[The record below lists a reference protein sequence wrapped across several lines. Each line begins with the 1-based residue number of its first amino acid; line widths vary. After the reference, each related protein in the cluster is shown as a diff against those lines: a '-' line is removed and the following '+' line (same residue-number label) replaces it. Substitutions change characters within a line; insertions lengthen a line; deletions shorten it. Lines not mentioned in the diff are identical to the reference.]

1 MEIYLTNPLELD
13 NVSGGTTIIFKCIK
27 CGEEVRRTYWPYRKE
42 QCKLFMCKKCKT
54 SDNKSTNKIVYTKEN
69 PIFLTDPKQLDEI
82 CGGSYFSYKCKIC
95 NKIETHE
102 YWPYRKELYT
112 KFLCK
117 KHKTE
122 STNIETYGRK
132 YNIGV
137 EETISKSL
145 ETQRKNNNG
154 LLWQQTEEGRKSL
167 SELNKSHSEWREKA
181 AETYKN
187 KTGYSSP
194 FANPEVIKLSRANER
209 KKRNGLLH
217 VQTDE
222 FKEFMSEQNRLHP
235 EWKEKSIEA
244 QRKNN
249 NGLMYFETDEFKN
262 FMSEQNKLHPEWQ
275 EKSAKVLLEKY
286 GVNSPV
292 NIPGIIDKIAKTD
305 KENHDGIRYS
315 QTEEWRKRV
324 SDMTNKKQFR
334 NSKFKYKDIYFDSS
348 WELKYYIFCIDHDI
362 PIKRAT
368 EHFNF
373 IYNGEPW
380 HKYTPDF
387 IINNNEYIEIK
398 GDRFWD
404 NENNKDPNYIL
415 ARANCAIKNG
425 VKILYKIDLQPII
438 NWFDRKYGKTFLE
451 KYKID
456 KK

>member
-1 MEIYLTNPLELD
+1 MEIYLTDPSELD
-13 NVSGGTTIIFKCIK
+13 NVSGGTTIIFNCIK
-27 CGEEVRRTYWPYRKE
+27 CGEEVKRIYWPYRKE
-42 QCKLFMCKKCKT
+42 QCSVFMCKSCKT
-54 SDNKSTNKIVYTKEN
+54 ASNKFIEGVMYEKDN
-69 PIFLTDPKQLDEI
+69 PIELTNPTGLDSLKSGSWFTFKCEVCGKQ
-82 CGGSYFSYKCKIC
+82 
-95 NKIETHE
+95 ETHQ
-102 YWPYRKELYT
+102 YFPYRRNLYS

-122 STNIETYGRK
+122 STNMETYGRK
-132 YNIGV
+132 YNIGTPETV
-137 EETISKSL
+137 EKSL
-145 ETQRKNNNG
+145 KTQRKNNDG

-181 AETYKN
+181 SETYKN

-194 FANPEVIKLSRANER
+194 FANPEVIKLSRENER

-222 FKEFMSEQNRLHP
+222 FKAFMSEQNKLHP
-235 EWKEKSIEA
+235 EWKEKFIET

-249 NGLMYFETDEFKN
+249 NGLMYSETDEFKKY
-262 FMSEQNKLHPEWQ
+262 MSEQNKLHPEWQ
-275 EKSAKVLLEKY
+275 EKSVKVLLEKY
-286 GVNSPV
+286 GVNTPV
-292 NIPGIIDKIAKTD
+292 KIPGIIDKIAKTD
-305 KENHDGIRYS
+305 KENHNGMRYS
-315 QTEEWRKRV
+315 QTEEWRKQV
-324 SDMTNKKQFR
+324 SDMTNKNQFR

-348 WELKYYIFCIDHDI
+348 WELKYYMFCIDHDI

-387 IINNNEYIEIK
+387 IINNNEYVEIK
-398 GDRFWD
+398 GDHFWD
-404 NENNKDPNYIL
+404 NDKNEDPNYIL
-415 ARANCAIKNG
+415 ARIDCARKNG
-425 VKILYKIDLQPII
+425 VKILYKIDLQPVI
-438 NWFDRKYGKTFLE
+438 NWFDRKYGKSFLE